1 MTLDVFNDL
10 SPTSL
15 LFLVYA
21 VNFALISSYFH
32 HRNLLKKH
40 EDDFKA
46 YIRYF
51 INFFVLLFV
60 IPVVFILFS
69 FSRPFDALESL
80 GLRLGDVKLG
90 TLIIL
95 AGIPVSAVLIFISTK
110 NPALKEQYPF
120 SKKACQNPQ
129 RLFFYE
135 LSYLIFYYTAWEFT
149 FRGVFLFSLIELT
162 GDNSSGIMVAILIQS
177 IVATVY
183 HLGHPHIEVIGALIG
198 SFIFGVIAYATG
210 SILYTVFL
218 HASIGIL
225 NDTFIYC
232 RYHKNR

>member
-1 MTLDVFNDL
+1 MTLDVFRDL

-21 VNFALISSYFH
+21 VNLALISSYFH

-40 EDDFKA
+40 RDDFKA

-51 INFFVLLFV
+51 IYFFVLLFV

-69 FSRPFDALESL
+69 FSQPSEILESL
-80 GLRLGDVKLG
+80 GLRFGDLKLG
-90 TLIIL
+90 ALIIL
-95 AGIPVSAVLIFISTK
+95 GGIPISVVLIFISTK

-120 SKKACQNPQ
+120 SKNACQNPH

-149 FRGVFLFSLIELT
+149 FRGAFLFSLIELM
-162 GDNSSGIMVAILIQS
+162 GDNPSGVMAAISIQS

-183 HLGHPHIEVIGALIG
+183 HLGHPHIEIIGALIG
-198 SFIFGVIAYATG
+198 SFIFGIIAYATG
-210 SILYTVFL
+210 SILYTIFL
-218 HASIGIL
+218 HALIGIL